1 MCSRNDHIGT
11 DCVLLMLSP
20 LRAESHPTLPRPG
33 SAHEQDQATFLKLA
47 ATTEKFYI
55 AFRLLYKNWKFDK
68 QEVLTWAVL
77 NLCLTDKFWTLRN
90 NMYLIHNLEFT

>member
-1 MCSRNDHIGT
+1 
-11 DCVLLMLSP
+11 MLSP